1 MKYSV
6 VSYFRGFC
14 ISPSKA
20 SFKVSLDFYQVNHL
34 RNVFALLCL
43 LILSQNVKRYVQ
55 TTWYEQRIYIS
66 SAFANA
72 KILNWKKYVEM
83 LPPRRKPYL
92 KELLEL
98 QIVMTSNCFKMQRVM
113 KDELLVITLLGMV
126 SPSASTDV
134 WNSSNLEM
142 NLFINN
148 QLLILPIFANKINT
162 KFQ

>member
-1 MKYSV
+1 MYKRHDMK
-6 VSYFRGFC
+6 
-14 ISPSKA
+14 
-20 SFKVSLDFYQVNHL
+20 
-34 RNVFALLCL
+34 
-43 LILSQNVKRYVQ
+43 
-55 TTWYEQRIYIS
+55 QRIYIS

-72 KILNWKKYVEM
+72 KILNWKKYVEI
-83 LPPRRKPYL
+83 LPPMGKPYL

-126 SPSASTDV
+126 SPSATTDV